1 MKRICLFIGAA
12 MLLLS
17 GYSQS
22 ENVHH
27 NADSDQVLGQHY
39 TAKDF
44 GFWYLMDY
52 SDDRYWSLVD
62 ATLAHSPEVKQ
73 TDWDTRNGLLL
84 SVSDTADFMHALRE
98 DNMPLSPTGSKLIPC
113 WWPMPDSAGIVYQFN
128 LCYGDA
134 SGKPIIDGTHVKKI
148 SAEKDVY
155 TGRYEVLMQFDKKTT
170 VFWRKFTTENVNNK
184 IGIMLGTDRLLC
196 TPRILCK
203 ITDGA
208 SIISGLSEEDCHDIA
223 NFLNGK

>member
-1 MKRICLFIGAA
+1 MKRICFFIGATL
-12 MLLLS
+12 LLLS

-22 ENVHH
+22 ENAHSD
-27 NADSDQVLGQHY
+27 ADSGHVPAQQY

-44 GFWYLMDY
+44 GLWYLMDY

-62 ATLAHSPEVKQ
+62 AATAHWPEEKR
-73 TDWDTRNGLLL
+73 TDWDTWTGLLL
-84 SVSDTADFMHALRE
+84 SVSDTSDFMHALRE
-98 DNMPLSPTGSKLIPC
+98 GNMPLSPTGSKLIPC

-170 VFWRKFTTENVNNK
+170 VFWRKFTTENVNSK

-196 TPRILCK
+196 TPRILYK

-208 SIISGLSEEDCHDIA
+208 SIISGLPEEDCHAIA